1 VVRWRAPRARW
12 PRIVGRSRSPEATPR
27 QGEGFSPSPCSA
39 AGAAAEC
46 VPPPTAP
53 TPRSGSRRRWVCR
66 CASRARQGGT
76 DLVVVPPQPSEQGA
90 ATDPA
95 LGAMN
100 TMRGWGS
107 LSDCAPAPAAGG
119 RDSEHRARTNARVR
133 KRSMRGIVLAASAA
147 SAGPRPRNARAGGGA
162 LRLRAYSRVE
172 VQGPRLRRRIRAS
185 PWRRARSRRSSAPCR
200 GRAPS
205 GRRTAS
211 SSSRGRPPPPRSCRS
226 APAGRSGPG

>member
-1 VVRWRAPRARW
+1 MLPTLSRTARPHEALSSVCRWHRPADPGSALLATVGGLEVARASSRGPRDVVRWRAPRARW

-53 TPRSGSRRRWVCR
+53 TPRSGSCRRWVCR

-100 TMRGWGS
+100 TMRGGGS

-133 KRSMRGIVLAASAA
+133 KRSMRGIVLAATAA
-147 SAGPRPRNARAGGGA
+147 SAGD
-162 LRLRAYSRVE
+162 
-172 VQGPRLRRRIRAS
+172 GPDS
-185 PWRRARSRRSSAPCR
+185 F
-200 GRAPS
+200 
-205 GRRTAS
+205 
-211 SSSRGRPPPPRSCRS
+211 
-226 APAGRSGPG
+226 PG